1 MPKSDEKRRD
11 DFPQPIK
18 TLLAKR
24 VNFRCS
30 NPECRQPTIGPGMK
44 KSATVSIGVAAH
56 ISGAAPN
63 GPRFNAVLTA
73 DERKSADNGI
83 WLCRRCDKIIDSD
96 ENAYSEELLQDWK
109 QTAEATTHLEL
120 KGLKAVRDNQA
131 LLRKLE
137 SDMPALFAEMR
148 TDLAEHPSAG
158 IFVLIK
164 REWSFNGDPNNVIL
178 MYYFNDHPHL
188 RPMVQV
194 LENRELVRNVTH
206 TNVER
211 FRMEEA
217 FVDYLKTD
225 PP

>member
-148 TDLAEHPSAG
+148 TDLAEHPFSRD
-158 IFVLIK
+158 FVLIK